1 MCWIFRFLHI
11 RCKAPEYIFKAIY
24 MKGVKMPYISIETF
38 EGKTVEQKKAL
49 IQEVTRAVTSTLNVP
64 PESVWIVIKDVP
76 RSNWGEKGQPI
87 SKLHAEK

>member
-11 RCKAPEYIFKAIY
+11 RCKTLEYIFKAIY

-49 IQEVTRAVTSTLNVP
+49 IQEVTKAVTSTLNVP

-76 RSNWGEKGQPI
+76 RCNWGEKGQPI
-87 SKLHAEK
+87 S